1 MSGSSDKT
9 HWFHIFKS
17 MIECGDV
24 AKIGPHGFTV
34 YAVIKAHT
42 NYYTGECFPG
52 IETISQKAGVSQAQ
66 VKRELIKLEENG
78 YIVKTKRGRNNN
90 YTLREKLP
98 VGKEGRSA
106 VASWDYVPRLIKH
119 AVEHVKS
126 IHASGDFV
134 GTEIIKIEN
143 LNINLQVNLGGGN
156 TQINVESLLADLENS
171 TLPSRTRE
179 KLRGNLL
186 SSPQNINSSG

>member
-1 MSGSSDKT
+1 MSISSDKT

-52 IETISQKAGVSQAQ
+52 IETISQKSGVSQAQ
-66 VKRELIKLEENG
+66 VKRELIKLEKNG

-90 YTLREKLP
+90 YILRERLP
-98 VGKEGRSA
+98 VGQDGRSA

-119 AVEHVKS
+119 TIEHVKI
-126 IHASGDFV
+126 IHAGGDFV

-143 LNINLQVNLGGGN
+143 LNINLQVNFGGGN
-156 TQINVESLLADLENS
+156 TQINVESLLADLDNS
-171 TLPSRTRE
+171 SLPSRTRE

-186 SSPQNINSSG
+186 SYPRNINRSG

>member
-1 MSGSSDKT
+1 MSVSSDKT

-52 IETISQKAGVSQAQ
+52 IDTISQKSGVSQAQ

-106 VASWDYVPRLIKH
+106 VASWDYVPRLVKH

-134 GTEIIKIEN
+134 VTKIIKIEN
-143 LNINLQVNLGGGN
+143 LNINLQVNLGGVN
-156 TQINVESLLADLENS
+156 AQVNFESLLADLENI
-171 TLPSRTRE
+171 TLPSRTIE
-179 KLRGNLL
+179 KLRGRFL
-186 SSPQNINSSG
+186 SAPLDINSSG